1 MGRKRNNRIA
11 VMLDNNELKIL
22 NNKLKKTSLSLS
34 EFIRKLILEK
44 KIQEKPDEEFYIL
57 MNKLLQFENVLN
69 QIYEKSYYLNEIDS
83 DYYKDEAKRWRE
95 FITLIK
101 ARYL

>member
-1 MGRKRNNRIA
+1 
-11 VMLDNNELKIL
+11 
-22 NNKLKKTSLSLS
+22 
-34 EFIRKLILEK
+34 
-44 KIQEKPDEEFYIL
+44 

-95 FITLIK
+95 FIALIK

>member
-95 FITLIK
+95 FIALIK

>member
-11 VMLDNNELKIL
+11 VMLNNNELKIL
-22 NNKLKKTSLSLS
+22 NNKLQKTSLSLS

-57 MNKLLQFENVLN
+57 MRKMQDIQNTLN

-83 DYYKDEAKRWRE
+83 DYYKDEAKRWGE
-95 FITLIK
+95 FIALIK

>member
-83 DYYKDEAKRWRE
+83 YYYKDEAKRWRE
-95 FITLIK
+95 FIALIK